1 MRFLQWLLYS
11 QFQLHLHPYTT
22 PFYFARSCKRR
33 SDSYGHEGNAIG
45 LDAIAMPKFEPLV
58 EQVKSSMKQ
67 QLDCTGTLAQS
78 Q

>member
-1 MRFLQWLLYS
+1 M
-11 QFQLHLHPYTT
+11 
-22 PFYFARSCKRR
+22 A
-33 SDSYGHEGNAIG
+33 DEDNAIG
-45 LDAIAMPKFEPLV
+45 LDAIAKAMPKFEPLV